1 MIGSYLDGVVDL
13 HSDNGRVAVGS
24 CSGRGQAMVGIYP
37 ECGVL
42 RRVALEC
49 ISSHDEEWN
58 YLASQQNRMQSLLDA
73 HYKNSGRGA
82 CIPRESE
89 PTTGRCGQLHPK

>member
-49 ISSHDEEWN
+49 SSSHDEE
-58 YLASQQNRMQSLLDA
+58 
-73 HYKNSGRGA
+73 
-82 CIPRESE
+82 
-89 PTTGRCGQLHPK
+89 